1 MTYPVGPLV
10 LGDIADFWIIL
21 LQRHHLL
28 DISIV
33 YAGF

>member
-1 MTYPVGPLV
+1 MTYLVGPLV

-21 LQRHHLL
+21 LQRNRLL
-28 DISIV
+28 DVSIV